1 MTGGRRSV
9 EDHARH
15 VATLLSPLLIRGTE
29 PVPLLEALGR
39 VLAEDVVAPIDLPT
53 FRNSQMDGYAVD
65 TASLTAVPATL
76 PVRAVLAAGDGVVE
90 HVPGTATKIMTG
102 APLPTGAD
110 AVVPVEDTAVP
121 AEDTA
126 VPAEDTAV
134 PAEGRRHRVTVQTL
148 PEPGAYVRERGSD
161 IRGGRTLLPA
171 GAVVAARHVAALA
184 AVGLTH
190 VSVRTRPRVA
200 VISTGSE
207 LVPGGSV
214 LAPGKIHDSNGPA
227 LAASAAANGAL
238 VISVDRSGDD
248 AEVFA
253 AKLAHAASVAEVVFT
268 SGGVSK
274 GDFEVVKDVLGPRGA
289 EFVSVAMQPGGPQG
303 TALVDSVPVLTFPG
317 NPVSALVS
325 FEVFARA
332 VLRAA
337 AGLPA
342 VEPETRPLS
351 TRLSSVPGKRQFL
364 RGRRDGGAVVAI
376 PGAGS
381 HLIAAMATADVLLD
395 IPADTTDLETGE
407 LVKVLPL

>member
-9 EDHARH
+9 EEHVEH
-15 VATLLSPLLIRGTE
+15 VAALLASLRTRPAVR
-29 PVPLLEALGR
+29 VPLARALNR
-39 VLAEDVVAPIDLPT
+39 VLAEPIYAPIDLPA

-65 TASLTAVPATL
+65 AAAVATVPVTL
-76 PVRAVLAAGDGVVE
+76 PVRGVLAAGDGNSVHE
-90 HVPGTATKIMTG
+90 AGTARKIMTG
-102 APLPTGAD
+102 APIPDGAD
-110 AVVPVEDTAVP
+110 AVVPVEDT
-121 AEDTA
+121 DSSGDGGTA
-126 VPAEDTAV
+126 T
-134 PAEGRRHRVTVQTL
+134 VTVHRSV
-148 PEPGAYVRERGSD
+148 GAGTYVRERGSD
-161 IRGGRTLLPA
+161 IAAGAELLPA
-171 GAVVAARHVAALA
+171 GQLIAARHIAALA
-184 AVGLTH
+184 AVGVT
-190 VSVRTRPRVA
+190 SVPVRALPQVA

-207 LVPGGSV
+207 LVFGGTD
-214 LAPGKIHDSNGPA
+214 LGPGKIFNSNGPA
-227 LAASAAANGAL
+227 LAASALANGAD
-238 VISVDRSGDD
+238 VVSVDHSDDD
-248 AEVFA
+248 AEEFA
-253 AKLAHAASVAEVVFT
+253 AKIAHAASVAEVVFT
-268 SGGVSK
+268 SGGVSQ

-325 FEVFARA
+325 FEVFARP

-351 TRLSSVPGKRQFL
+351 TGLSSVPGKRQFL
-364 RGRRDGGAVVAI
+364 RARRDGGAVVAI

-395 IPADTTDLETGE
+395 IPADTSDLEPGE

>member
-1 MTGGRRSV
+1 M
-9 EDHARH
+9 
-15 VATLLSPLLIRGTE
+15 
-29 PVPLLEALGR
+29 
-39 VLAEDVVAPIDLPT
+39 
-53 FRNSQMDGYAVD
+53 
-65 TASLTAVPATL
+65 
-76 PVRAVLAAGDGVVE
+76 
-90 HVPGTATKIMTG
+90 
-102 APLPTGAD
+102 
-110 AVVPVEDTAVP
+110 
-121 AEDTA
+121 
-126 VPAEDTAV
+126 
-134 PAEGRRHRVTVQTL
+134 
-148 PEPGAYVRERGSD
+148 RERGSD
-161 IRGGRTLLPA
+161 IHRGRTLLPA
-171 GAVVAARHVAALA
+171 GTVVAARHVAALA

-238 VISVDRSGDD
+238 VVSVDRSGDD

-253 AKLAHAASVAEVVFT
+253 AKLARAASVAEVVFT

-325 FEVFARA
+325 FEVFARP

-351 TRLSSVPGKRQFL
+351 TGLSSVPGKRQFL
-364 RGRRDGGAVVAI
+364 RARRDGGAVVAI

-395 IPADTTDLETGE
+395 IPADTSDLEPGE